1 MENFEIIKP
10 SDLVLDSFNESPDVF
25 EKDLKVILDIP

>member
-10 SDLVLDSFNESPDVF
+10 SELVLDPFTESPDVF
-25 EKDLKVILDIP
+25 EKDLIVI